1 MTFTWSHNLIWL
13 VAIHVLSL
21 RRPNNQSLGVY
32 HIIEQA
38 LEIIHQLMVPVVVLG
53 GLRH

>member
-1 MTFTWSHNLIWL
+1 MMLILRRSLRL

-21 RRPNNQSLGVY
+21 HRFNRQSRGVY

-38 LEIIHQLMVPVVVLG
+38 LENIHHLIVPVVFPG